1 MAQNTSSTNRAQ
13 DPAQSKSSS
22 KASSSGTVQV
32 WDFPTR
38 AFHWS
43 FAVMVVLAFVSSEAD
58 GGAFWIHVYSGTLLL
73 GFVAFRAVWG
83 VIGSRYAQ
91 FGDFVHGPSVVS
103 DYTQKLMTFR
113 PPHSTGHNPLG
124 GWMVIA
130 LLAVVTLATLTG
142 MMSREDGYVGPL
154 SHIGGGAFGEAH
166 EGLGSFVMVLVGV
179 HVLGVVAHGV
189 ISRENLVRAMI
200 TGVKKV
206 PAGAKAVSI
215 KPVGLVRP
223 IIALAVAMAVAAYFM
238 R

>member
-1 MAQNTSSTNRAQ
+1 MAHAPKPSERPQGGTQ
-13 DPAQSKSSS
+13 EQSS
-22 KASSSGTVQV
+22 KSGTVKV

-58 GGAFWIHVYSGTLLL
+58 GAAFWIHVYSGTMLL

-91 FGDFVHGPSVVS
+91 FGDFVHGPGVVG
-103 DYTQKLMTFR
+103 DYATKLMTFR

-130 LLAVVTLATLTG
+130 LLAIVTLATLTG

-154 SHIGGGAFGEAH
+154 SHIGGGMFGEAH

-189 ISRENLVRAMI
+189 VSRENLVRAMI
-200 TGVKKV
+200 TGEKHV
-206 PAGAKAVSI
+206 PAGAKAASI
-215 KPVGLVRP
+215 KPVGFVRP
-223 IIALAVAMAVAAYFM
+223 IIALVIAMAVAAYFM